1 LELAKAAP
9 TQIVTECV
17 ILIVG
22 VKMMTNIILK
32 DVLGGLLIITSIFD
46 AFKYSLQAR
55 KIQKE
60 KTARSM
66 SRKFINFALM
76 NDFVKLTYGIIIGDL
91 FIMGSSVLALICMLD
106 LWWQIYWFYPYRMR
120 GCSNFKRPNI
130 LFYIINSIV
139 PNSIRKRL

>member
-1 LELAKAAP
+1 MIK
-9 TQIVTECV
+9 
-17 ILIVG
+17 
-22 VKMMTNIILK
+22 NIFIK
-32 DVLGGLLIITSIFD
+32 DFFGGLLIITSIFD

-66 SRKFINFALM
+66 SRKFINFALI
-76 NDFVKLTYGIIIGDL
+76 NDFIKLEYGIIIHDW
-91 FIMGSSVLALICMLD
+91 FIICSSILALICMID
-106 LWWQIYWFYPYRMR
+106 LWWQIFWFYPYRMR

-130 LFYIINSIV
+130 ILYIINSIL